1 MLIQVI
7 SLTTIF
13 SKGKESDP
21 TNMSADS
28 WLTVKQQSAECE
40 MTVGQLS
47 ADVLATV
54 YPSSVQDVS
63 GGGGG
68 VGRG

>member
-54 YPSSVQDVS
+54 YPSSVQDVW
-63 GGGGG
+63 
-68 VGRG
+68 VGCWW

>member
-1 MLIQVI
+1 
-7 SLTTIF
+7 
-13 SKGKESDP
+13 
-21 TNMSADS
+21 MSADS

-63 GGGGG
+63 GGG
-68 VGRG
+68 VLVVSK